1 MLFSAFFALL
11 AVPGAFA
18 LDLNND
24 KVANRMADGMIRFSG
39 AKNGELSREQ
49 FYNAINMATGG
60 AFGLKAVEIDFEE
73 LDTDKSGSLNKEEIV
88 AFLQTPEG
96 EGEVDIDYLEKHV
109 DEEKLSKFG
118 EKAYN
123 EMHKEA
129 CVDGEAAQTFVEYKD
144 CKESCTVLQ
153 CKKGFNK
160 TKFAQ
165 KSDKELQE
173 LQRMQTGLIIG
184 SVLLI
189 MSAVGSVFA
198 TFWTFV
204 VMFVAPAFIP
214 VFLVSL
220 GISFLT
226 IIGSHFILKQIS
238 INSRKIRALE

>member
-1 MLFSAFFALL
+1 MLFSAFVAFL

-24 KVANRMADGMIRFSG
+24 KVANKIAEAMIRFSG

-49 FYNAINMATGG
+49 FYNAINMASGG

-96 EGEVDIDYLEKHV
+96 EGEVDIEYLEKHV
-109 DEEKLSKFG
+109 DEEKLAKFG
-118 EKAYN
+118 EKAFN

-129 CVDGEAAQTFVEYKD
+129 CVDGEAAQTFEEYKN

-160 TKFAQ
+160 TNFAQ
-165 KSDKELQE
+165 KSNNELEE

-189 MSAVGSVFA
+189 ITAVGSVFV
-198 TFWTFV
+198 TFWTFLA
-204 VMFVAPAFIP
+204 MFVAPVFIP
-214 VFLVSL
+214 VFLISL
-220 GISFLT
+220 GVSFLA
-226 IIGSHFILKQIS
+226 IVGSHFILKQIS